1 MIVTAA
7 PGLKVPKEGKPRE
20 YIDDQTPVDVP
31 ATAYYQRLLADGS
44 LAPARVAEAK
54 KGAK

>member
-1 MIVTAA
+1 MLVIANA
-7 PGLKVPKEGKPRE
+7 GLRVPKEGQPRE

-44 LAPARVAEAK
+44 LAEARAAEAK